1 MKRESSAARQKEPA
15 IRQESPATQQEGP
28 AVKRKSLAMNT
39 VLLLSII
46 GTVAAVLVCTLLLF
60 LRTYRQALYRSAG
73 VSSQRT
79 ISQVSGTVDE
89 YLRDIDNVMSV
100 LQESLEDPEI
110 NRHEFIYAF
119 LRTRP
124 EVVSVSTYTASGEL
138 LSCYSLKHAI
148 RPQIAEL
155 EENLSFQAADV
166 PDYYDGYLSAP
177 HVVTLFEGAYPWA
190 VTVVSALD
198 TIHSAEWA
206 TLYEGSALWGV
217 AVVPPSNVDEAEKWV
232 ALDISCTNI
241 SSYINGIGVGQRGY
255 CFLMDAAGNIVY
267 HPQQQLIYSDLKS
280 EDTSL
285 IAGLPDGS
293 HVEGNVIYTVQTLSN
308 GRWKVVG
315 VSFMDELISNAVNEV
330 VRILLPAAALILVA
344 MLLISAVLS
353 RLLSR
358 PLHALAGAMK
368 EFEQGADDFSYN
380 STGGV
385 REVRMLS
392 DSFGHMVQQIKQL
405 MENARNEAINL
416 RKTEL
421 RALQAQINPHFLY
434 NTLDSIS
441 WMCEQ
446 GRSAEAVRMVNAL
459 ATLFRISI
467 SRGHELIPIRSELQ
481 HAESYLKIQ
490 SYRYKNQFTYA
501 FDAEEGCLD
510 YLCNKITLQPIIEN
524 AIYHGINGLVDEGS
538 ILVTVRSDGEDI
550 LFTVEDNGMGMDE
563 EQIEAIM
570 SKERSDH
577 AGIGIK
583 NVNDRLKIYFGA
595 GYGIHIDSVPDEGT
609 KVCIR
614 MPKVQR
620 EADYENR

>member
-1 MKRESSAARQKEPA
+1 MNAVLILA
-15 IRQESPATQQEGP
+15 IIS
-28 AVKRKSLAMNT
+28 
-39 VLLLSII
+39 
-46 GTVAAVLVCTLLLF
+46 TVAAVLVCTMFLF
-60 LRTYRQALYRSAG
+60 LRTYSQSLYRSAR

-79 ISQVSGTVDE
+79 VSQAGGTVDQ
-89 YLRDIDNVMSV
+89 YLREIHNVMSV
-100 LQESLEDPEI
+100 LRESLEDPDI
-110 NRHEFIYAF
+110 NRREFIEAF

-124 EVVSVSTYTASGEL
+124 EVVSVSTYAASGRL
-138 LSCYSLKHAI
+138 QNCYGPGHTI
-148 RPQIAEL
+148 RPAI
-155 EENLSFQAADV
+155 EENLSFRAALTEE
-166 PDYYDGYLSAP
+166 YHDGYISAP
-177 HVVTLFEGAYPWA
+177 HVVTLFEGYYPWA
-190 VTVVSALD
+190 VTIISTLD
-198 TIHSAEWA
+198 AENGEEWA
-206 TLYEGSALWGV
+206 
-217 AVVPPSNVDEAEKWV
+217 

-241 SSYINGIGVGQRGY
+241 SSYINGTGIGQRGY
-255 CFLMDAAGNIVY
+255 CFLMDTSGNIVY
-267 HPQQQLIYSDLKS
+267 HPQQQLIYSDLKN

-285 IAGLPDGS
+285 ITGLPDGS
-293 HVEGNVIYTVQTLSN
+293 HVEGNVIYTVQTLKN
-308 GRWKVVG
+308 GPWKVVG
-315 VSFMDELISNAVNEV
+315 VSFMDELISNGVNEV
-330 VRILLPAAALILVA
+330 VRILLPAAALILIA
-344 MLLISAVLS
+344 MLVISAILS
-353 RLLSR
+353 HQLSR

-368 EFEQGADDFSYN
+368 DFERGADHFSYN
-380 STGGV
+380 GVSGV

-405 MENARNEAINL
+405 MENARNEEINL

-446 GRSAEAVRMVNAL
+446 GKNAEAVRMVNAL

-467 SRGHELIPIRSELQ
+467 SRGHELISIRSELQ

-501 FDAEEGCLD
+501 FDADADCLD

-550 LFTVEDNGMGMDE
+550 LFTVEDNGMGMDS

-570 SKERSDH
+570 SKDRSDH

-583 NVNDRLKIYFGA
+583 NVNDRLKIYFGS
-595 GYGIHIDSVPDEGT
+595 GYGIHIDSIPDEGT
-609 KVCIR
+609 RVCIR
-614 MPKVQR
+614 MPKVLK

>member
-1 MKRESSAARQKEPA
+1 MR
-15 IRQESPATQQEGP
+15 
-28 AVKRKSLAMNT
+28 AVKRKSPTMNT
-39 VLLLSII
+39 VLILSII
-46 GTVAAVLVCTLLLF
+46 GTVAAVLICTMLLF

-79 ISQVSGTVDE
+79 ITQVSGTVDE
-89 YLRDIDNVMSV
+89 YLRDINNVMSV
-100 LQESLEDPEI
+100 LQESLEDPDI
-110 NRHEFIYAF
+110 NRQEFIRAF

-124 EVVSVSTYTASGEL
+124 EVVSVSTYAASGEL
-138 LSCYSLKHAI
+138 WACYSSEHTI
-148 RPQIAEL
+148 RSNI
-155 EENLSFQAADV
+155 EENLSFRAALARE
-166 PDYYDGYLSAP
+166 YHNGYISAP
-177 HVVTLFEGAYPWA
+177 HVVTLFEGYYPWA
-190 VTVVSALD
+190 VTIISALD
-198 TIHSAEWA
+198 TEHTE
-206 TLYEGSALWGV
+206 E
-217 AVVPPSNVDEAEKWV
+217 WV

-241 SSYINGIGVGQRGY
+241 SSYINGIGIGQRGY
-255 CFLMDAAGNIVY
+255 CFLMDADGNIVY
-267 HPQQQLIYSDLKS
+267 HPQQQLIYSDLKD

-293 HVEGNVIYTVQTLSN
+293 HVEGNVIYTVQTLKN
-308 GRWKVVG
+308 GLWKVVG

-330 VRILLPAAALILVA
+330 TRILVPTAALILIA

-358 PLHALAGAMK
+358 PLHALAGAME
-368 EFEQGADDFSYN
+368 EFERGADHFSYD
-380 STGGV
+380 SVSGV
-385 REVRMLS
+385 QEVRMLS
-392 DSFGHMVQQIKQL
+392 DSFGHMVLQIKQL
-405 MENARNEAINL
+405 MENARNEEINL

-446 GRSAEAVRMVNAL
+446 GKSAEAVRMVNAL

-467 SRGHELIPIRSELQ
+467 SRGHELISIRSELQ

-490 SYRYKNQFTYA
+490 SYRYKNQFTYS
-501 FDAEEGCLD
+501 FDADADCLD

-538 ILVTVRSDGEDI
+538 ILVTVRSDGDDI
-550 LFTVEDNGMGMDE
+550 LFTVEDNGMGMDQ

-570 SKERSDH
+570 SKDRSDH

-583 NVNDRLKIYFGA
+583 NVNDRLKIYFGSN
-595 GYGIHIDSVPDEGT
+595 YGIQIDSVPDEGT

-614 MPKVQR
+614 MPKVLK
-620 EADYENR
+620 EADYEKR